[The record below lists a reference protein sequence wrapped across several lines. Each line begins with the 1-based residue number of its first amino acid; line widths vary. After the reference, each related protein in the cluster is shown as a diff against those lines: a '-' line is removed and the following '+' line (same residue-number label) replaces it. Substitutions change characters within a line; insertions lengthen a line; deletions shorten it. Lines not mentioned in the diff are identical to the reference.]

1 LHPQG
6 RRVVAKR
13 NTSSAGLEVARTEA
27 ASVAAVMAVEML
39 AEDTAGVVEAIEGLA
54 VGATVE
60 ETEETA
66 GKEGVEVIGDAA
78 TAVAVAV
85 VMEPAEEHSKPSES
99 VGLGMASWGVAVV
112 GWERLAAQGEA
123 IEEDQEAAA
132 GRAGES
138 MEVAPM
144 GAAQIGW

>member
-1 LHPQG
+1 M
-6 RRVVAKR
+6 
-13 NTSSAGLEVARTEA
+13 ARTEA

-39 AEDTAGVVEAIEGLA
+39 AEDEAGVVEAIEGLA

-85 VMEPAEEHSKPSES
+85 EMEPAEEHSKPSES
-99 VGLGMASWGVAVV
+99 VGLGTARWGVAVV

-123 IEEDQEAAA
+123 IEEDSEAAA
-132 GRAGES
+132 GRAGEP

-144 GAAQIGW
+144 GAAQVGW

>member
-1 LHPQG
+1 MHPQG
-6 RRVVAKR
+6 RRVAAKR

-54 VGATVE
+54 VGAT
-60 ETEETA
+60 EETA

-99 VGLGMASWGVAVV
+99 VGLGTARWGVAVV

>member
-99 VGLGMASWGVAVV
+99 VGLGTARWGVAVV

-132 GRAGES
+132 GRAVVP